1 MINIFIHVSQNPF
14 ILDPPPTPTPIYLT
28 TRLIISYVLS
38 HIIHL
43 HRCISF
49 GIPLSSVFNSR
60 DFAEWM
66 TLFDI
71 TMDASDNDS
80 NIVKIWFSKVHM
92 IDLKIVNRLDIS
104 NVYSV
109 RVCVCDQQIKTMF
122 HKHFPC
128 AKWPSLLLQ
137 KKICCILFLA
147 FITYYF
153 FTDKTDLYLLVYIIL
168 KLLACKQIKAIGPV
182 SPGSK

>member
-1 MINIFIHVSQNPF
+1 MINICIHVSQNPF
-14 ILDPPPTPTPIYLT
+14 ILDPPPTPIHLA

-153 FTDKTDLYLLVYIIL
+153 FLRIRQTFIYWYTCYWNYLHVN
-168 KLLACKQIKAIGPV
+168 K
-182 SPGSK
+182 